1 MPPVMPLPQ
10 TQSHPELNLLLY
22 APDNRHMARLGSVL
36 AGQANLRWVD
46 SRETNPRQLLD
57 AAAGSAFVLLDYCGG
72 NAAYSTDLARQLHAL
87 PGCPAMIGL
96 GTTGPEQAAHLLA
109 AMRAGVCDFVDI
121 DNNTAQ
127 MLEVFE
133 RVGAAPS
140 PVRAAATPELRPD
153 GRLIVLLGVRP
164 GVGTS
169 TLATHLGVSLAE
181 QNPVSPDVAALQGWL
196 LLIDLGQPAADAAL
210 YLGMESHFSY
220 EESLRSVERMDRTF
234 VGTAFAHHASG
245 MALLGIASGSLL
257 KKHEPI
263 SLLDRLRSVF
273 PLSLCD
279 VGGLPVQ
286 LLPTTLLKSASEVW
300 LVTDQAIGSLVSLD
314 QTMRE
319 LESRG
324 LRDDRLQLIVNRF
337 DANGGLADTQIAQ
350 RFNLPLLA
358 TLPDRSRVLRSNAG
372 LGRLLTDAAPRDP
385 YLKALQPL
393 LQRLDRR
400 RLATPPTTAPASPL
414 ARLANLLG
422 R

>member
-22 APDNRHMARLGSVL
+22 APDNRHMARLGAAL
-36 AGQANLRWVD
+36 AGHASLRWVD
-46 SRETNPRQLLD
+46 SRETAPRQLLD
-57 AAAGSAFVLLDYCGG
+57 GANGPAFVLLDYCGG
-72 NAAYSTDLARQLHAL
+72 NAAYSTDVARQLHAL
-87 PGCPAMIGL
+87 QGCPALIGL
-96 GTTGPEQAAHLLA
+96 GSTGPEQAAHLLA
-109 AMRAGVCDFVDI
+109 AMRAGVCDFIDI
-121 DNNTAQ
+121 DNSPAQ

-133 RVGAAPS
+133 RVAAAPG
-140 PVRAAATPELRPD
+140 PARAAVLPEVRAD
-153 GRLIVLLGVRP
+153 GRLILLLGVRP

-181 QNPVSPDVAALQGWL
+181 QNPTSPDIAGLQGWL

-210 YLGMESHFSY
+210 YLGMESHFGY
-220 EESLRSVERMDRTF
+220 EEALRNVERMDRTF
-234 VGTAFAHHASG
+234 AGTAFAHHPSG
-245 MALLGIASGSLL
+245 LALLGISSGTLM

-263 SLLDRLRSVF
+263 ALLDRLRSVF

-286 LLPTTLLKSASEVW
+286 LLPTSLLKSASEIW
-300 LVTDQAIGSLVSLD
+300 LVTDQAIASLVSLD

-324 LRDDRLQLIVNRF
+324 LRDERLQLVVNRF

-358 TLPDRSRVLRSNAG
+358 TLPDRARVLRSNAG
-372 LGRLLTDAAPRDP
+372 LGRLLTDAAPRDA
-385 YLKALQPL
+385 YLKALLPL
-393 LQRLDRR
+393 QQRLDRR
-400 RLATPPTTAPASPL
+400 RATAPPSTAPASPL
-414 ARLANLLG
+414 ARLATLLG